1 MSQYIRSSFLLKKR
15 PEIDVF
21 YTKTSQFVT
30 KNALNRQ
37 GIKTDLHMD
46 MIGIKQQN
54 ILHSIF
60 SAYSYWLSD
69 SSGIRYLLAS
79 FDRSEKSGSSVFLCQ
94 CFEVVGRALVGVAI
108 SSGFHGFELVNQFS
122 KVSH

>member
-1 MSQYIRSSFLLKKR
+1 
-15 PEIDVF
+15 
-21 YTKTSQFVT
+21 
-30 KNALNRQ
+30 
-37 GIKTDLHMD
+37 MD

-122 KVSH
+122 KVSHWKLIELYIKHCRRG

>member
-1 MSQYIRSSFLLKKR
+1 MLKKR

-30 KNALNRQ
+30 KNALNGQ
-37 GIKTDLHMD
+37 GIKTGLHMD

-108 SSGFHGFELVNQFS
+108 SSGFHSFELVHQFS
-122 KVSH
+122 KVGH

>member
-1 MSQYIRSSFLLKKR
+1 MQ
-15 PEIDVF
+15 
-21 YTKTSQFVT
+21 
-30 KNALNRQ
+30 
-37 GIKTDLHMD
+37 TDLHMD

-94 CFEVVGRALVGVAI
+94 CFEVVVRALVGVAI
-108 SSGFHGFELVNQFS
+108 SSGFHGFEIVNQFS

>member
-21 YTKTSQFVT
+21 YTKTSQCVT
-30 KNALNRQ
+30 KNALNGQ

-46 MIGIKQQN
+46 MKGIKQQN

-108 SSGFHGFELVNQFS
+108 SSGFHGFEIVNQFS